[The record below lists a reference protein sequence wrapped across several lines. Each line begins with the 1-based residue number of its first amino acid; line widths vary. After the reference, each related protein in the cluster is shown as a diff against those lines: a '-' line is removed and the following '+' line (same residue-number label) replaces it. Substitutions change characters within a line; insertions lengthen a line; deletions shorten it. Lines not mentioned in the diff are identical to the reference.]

1 MINHRK
7 NTDAS
12 QTTTLLWCHKLVK
25 SPFRNS
31 LYPPTRSPHQSG
43 AGYNPFKTINT
54 RPKSLRNNW
63 QSLTLKPNG
72 ANVVPVWP
80 SPTKLTDT
88 PEEPSW
94 VAERQP
100 VILNLPIWMLKSYTD
115 DKPEQLY
122 THILLQWG
130 HLARWLVVWNWKE
143 RKKHINQGIQSWL
156 TSLTKLLFWL
166 TINGNLLNCCKS
178 CLLR

>member
-1 MINHRK
+1 MINHRE

-12 QTTTLLWCHKLVK
+12 QTTTLLWCHNLVK

-31 LYPPTRSPHQSG
+31 LYPPTWSPHQSG

-130 HLARWLVVWNWKE
+130 HLARWLVVWNWNE
-143 RKKHINQGIQSWL
+143 RKKHINLGIQSWL
-156 TSLTKLLFWL
+156 TSLTKLLFWM

-178 CLLR
+178 CLL